1 MKRFAAS
8 ALAAL
13 MLLTVF
19 ASAAIAADDNNTT
32 AAAASVVEIR
42 GPVYNGSDLPTI
54 LANTAYGDGTKITM
68 DANKFAAFFYDINN
82 NVTTE
87 TLSIVKTP
95 DTTGRT
101 IGQHALVYSTTIA
114 QTNYKYKGAP
124 GWSNSTY
131 RFSAFSQ
138 INISR

>member
-19 ASAAIAADDNNTT
+19 ASAAIAADSNNTT
-32 AAAASVVEIR
+32 SSVASVVEIR
-42 GPVYNGSDLPTI
+42 GPVYNGSSLTDI
-54 LANTAYGDGTKITM
+54 LANTAYGDGSSITM

-87 TLSIVKTP
+87 SLSIKNVAG
-95 DTTGRT
+95 TTGRT
-101 IGQHALVYSTTIA
+101 IGENGLVYTTTIG
-114 QTNYKYKGAP
+114 Q
-124 GWSNSTY
+124 SEL
-131 RFSAFSQ
+131 Q
-138 INISR
+138 V